1 MNVIHHLYVT
11 VTVTYVTDQDPSP
24 FWHVYVMPMVFC
36 SRPIVHLSFP
46 TTYLTMSEIVY
57 RQYVGESDL
66 PHIMALVQSELS
78 EPYVIYT
85 FRYFLHQ
92 WFVKLPHSCGL

>member
-1 MNVIHHLYVT
+1 MSQVI
-11 VTVTYVTDQDPSP
+11 
-24 FWHVYVMPMVFC
+24 
-36 SRPIVHLSFP
+36 
-46 TTYLTMSEIVY
+46 Y

-66 PHIMALVQSELS
+66 PHVMGLVQNELS

-92 WFVKLPHSCGL
+92 W

>member
-1 MNVIHHLYVT
+1 
-11 VTVTYVTDQDPSP
+11 
-24 FWHVYVMPMVFC
+24 
-36 SRPIVHLSFP
+36 
-46 TTYLTMSEIVY
+46 MSDIVY

-66 PHIMALVQSELS
+66 PHIMALVQNELS

-92 WFVKLPHSCGL
+92 WYVNSPLIRTIFSSDLCAGRNCLSS

>member
-1 MNVIHHLYVT
+1 MNTSRSCDL
-11 VTVTYVTDQDPSP
+11 PSAC
-24 FWHVYVMPMVFC
+24 FDHDLLALIMAD
-36 SRPIVHLSFP
+36 I
-46 TTYLTMSEIVY
+46 IY
-57 RQYVGESDL
+57 RQYVGEADL

-92 WFVKLPHSCGL
+92 WYLLIPNSFND

>member
-1 MNVIHHLYVT
+1 MQNEVDFFSDIVICQYHVINFFCHVPIDLLWNKVDLVT
-11 VTVTYVTDQDPSP
+11 AIIFALRLMTHIT
-24 FWHVYVMPMVFC
+24 
-36 SRPIVHLSFP
+36 
-46 TTYLTMSEIVY
+46 Y

-66 PHIMALVQSELS
+66 PHIMALVQNELS

-92 WFVKLPHSCGL
+92 WYVKLVV